1 MPAFRVCELRHQA
14 RRRFALITDTD
25 ADTPAFRVWGG
36 RSRRSPSPSPA
47 PAAAPAPPSTAPAA
61 TPATTSRN
69 TPQHAATRRGKTPS
83 NPLNRRPR
91 RADGGAARAAS
102 GDAALEADPGRAR
115 RVRCGKA
122 RGGKARGGAGL
133 EVDAGEVAGVVGGEA
148 DDGGQHRVPLEA
160 DAHPAPQDRRCQAAP
175 AAVTAGAGAGA
186 ELMYAVGSERQRH
199 KSRNLS

>member
-1 MPAFRVCELRHQA
+1 MGRTISKVSVAVSCS
-14 RRRFALITDTD
+14 
-25 ADTPAFRVWGG
+25 
-36 RSRRSPSPSPA
+36 RSRARSTEYSARCNTRNNIPQHP
-47 PAAAPAPPSTAPAA
+47 A
-61 TPATTSRN
+61 TPRN
-69 TPQHAATRRGKTPS
+69 TPQHPAARLLQTQTPRRGS
-83 NPLNRRPR
+83 
-91 RADGGAARAAS
+91 GGAARAAS

-122 RGGKARGGAGL
+122 RRGGGAGL

-175 AAVTAGAGAGA
+175 AAVTAGAGAGG
-186 ELMYAVGSERQRH
+186 ELMYAVGSEWQRH